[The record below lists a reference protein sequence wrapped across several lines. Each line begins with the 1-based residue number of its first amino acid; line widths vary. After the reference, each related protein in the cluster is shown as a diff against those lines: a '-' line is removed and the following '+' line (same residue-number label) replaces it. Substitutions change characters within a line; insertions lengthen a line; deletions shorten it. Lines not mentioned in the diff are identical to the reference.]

1 MNSGTCE
8 KSRAQNQPTNFRFH
22 EPNSKM
28 SNQKL
33 QASVSGPMFEPA
45 SSEDWKSV
53 HQKEGAHYNTFYVN
67 HHSGKSRASDLKSM
81 AALRSFFPNGEA
93 SEMNF
98 CLFSTSG
105 VHGMYTT
112 IEEVESDLD
121 KPYPPDDDFDH
132 SDEPEFKHSDQVT
145 FLIVQPRIVCLRYGN
160 VLPKTKD
167 DIDFLKKLRASSH
180 EAVAKIGFQS

>member
-1 MNSGTCE
+1 
-8 KSRAQNQPTNFRFH
+8 
-22 EPNSKM
+22 
-28 SNQKL
+28 
-33 QASVSGPMFEPA
+33 
-45 SSEDWKSV
+45 
-53 HQKEGAHYNTFYVN
+53 
-67 HHSGKSRASDLKSM
+67 
-81 AALRSFFPNGEA
+81 
-93 SEMNF
+93 
-98 CLFSTSG
+98 
-105 VHGMYTT
+105 MYTT